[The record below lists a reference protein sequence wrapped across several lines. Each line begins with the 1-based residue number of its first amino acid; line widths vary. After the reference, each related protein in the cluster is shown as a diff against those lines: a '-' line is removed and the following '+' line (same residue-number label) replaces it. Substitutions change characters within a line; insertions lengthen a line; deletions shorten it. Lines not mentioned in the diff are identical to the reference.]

1 MYFFFRTSS
10 SGGVVETQA
19 KRPSWKQIRNLVG
32 IDEMLLKVIIM
43 LLPVAFLEF
52 VINASLGTLEWTVLV
67 VPITIIAL
75 TICLKWMSTA
85 SEEETKK
92 DDTELKI
99 D

>member
-1 MYFFFRTSS
+1 M
-10 SGGVVETQA
+10 ETQS
-19 KRPSWKQIRNLVG
+19 KRPSWKQINNLGV

-52 VINASLGTLEWTVLV
+52 MINRGLGTLEWTVLV

-75 TICLKWMSTA
+75 AIGLKWMSTA

-92 DDTELKI
+92 DEAELKNRQAE
-99 D
+99 